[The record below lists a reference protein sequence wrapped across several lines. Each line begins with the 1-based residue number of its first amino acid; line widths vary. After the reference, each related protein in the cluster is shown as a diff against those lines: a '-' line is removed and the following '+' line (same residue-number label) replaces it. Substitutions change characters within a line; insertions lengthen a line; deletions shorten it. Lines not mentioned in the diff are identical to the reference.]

1 MQLII
6 LDKFMKNTLL
16 FQKESNNNKGFCF
29 CYCKTKQNVLISQ
42 LLMRLENKILKLNSH
57 DTWSAKDK
65 LGNYAN
71 YIGQVKVFVVWI
83 VPNNCNI
90 FFYDSAFL

>member
-1 MQLII
+1 
-6 LDKFMKNTLL
+6 
-16 FQKESNNNKGFCF
+16 
-29 CYCKTKQNVLISQ
+29 
-42 LLMRLENKILKLNSH
+42 MRLKNKILKLNSH
-57 DTWSAKDK
+57 DTWCRRFAKDK

-90 FFYDSAFL
+90 FFYTFAHLKRRFIGGL